1 MSEGQSA
8 EKRLKG
14 NLVDVGPWM
23 PAIRRRARVV
33 VIAEQLNELEEEL
46 GRMVVSPETRERVRA
61 MRELVREL

>member
-14 NLVDVGPWM
+14 NLVNVGPWM

-33 VIAEQLNELEEEL
+33 VIAEQLRELDEEL
-46 GRMVVSPETRERVRA
+46 SGGAVSLKSLERIRA
-61 MRELVREL
+61 LRELVKGL